1 MLISIIVAMDKK
13 GVIGL
18 EGDLPWHL
26 SEDLKHFK
34 AITMGKPL
42 IMGRKT
48 HESIG
53 RPLPG
58 RKNIVVTHSQDFKS
72 EGCVIVHSLDDAYKA
87 AGDVDEVM
95 IMGGSGIYDQSL
107 ARADRL
113 YLTEVH
119 ADVEG
124 DVYFTEFDKG
134 EWKELEREE
143 YTADERN
150 EFDFSFVVLERLIKL

>member
-1 MLISIIVAMDKK
+1 MKISIIVAMDRK

-18 EGDLPWHL
+18 EGDLPWRL
-26 SEDLKHFK
+26 SADLIHFK
-34 AITMGKPL
+34 EITMGKPL

-58 RKNIVVTHSQDFKS
+58 RKNIVVTHSQAFKAN
-72 EGCVIVHSLDDAYKA
+72 GCVVVNSLDDAYQA

-107 ARADRL
+107 AQADRV

-119 ADVEG
+119 ADVKG
-124 DVYFTEFDKG
+124 DVYFPEFDKG

-143 YTADERN
+143 YTADEKN
-150 EFDFSFVVLERLIKL
+150 EFDYSFVVLERT

>member
-1 MLISIIVAMDKK
+1 MMIISIIVAMDKK
-13 GVIGL
+13 GVIGHK
-18 EGDLPWHL
+18 GDLPWRL
-26 SEDLKHFK
+26 SADLKHFK

-48 HESIG
+48 YESIG

-58 RKNIVVTHSQDFKS
+58 RKNIVVTHSQAFTAT
-72 EGCVIVHSLDDAYKA
+72 GCTVVHSLEEAFQV
-87 AGDVDEVM
+87 AGEVDEVM

-107 ARADRL
+107 ARAERL

-124 DVYFTEFDKG
+124 DVYFPDFDKNV
-134 EWKELEREE
+134 WKELEREE
-143 YTADERN
+143 HNADEKN
-150 EFDFSFVVLERLIKL
+150 EFDYSFVVLERV